1 MTIFAQSR
9 MYVLLPLVALLLWL
23 PDAATAREREKA
35 LGAKAAVLL
44 DLTGGQASLGRP
56 AMNGFVLALQESNF
70 QDQINIF
77 VALLDTKSD
86 PTTALSTA
94 KRVLPDVSVA
104 AGFTDNDAVLLTGPF
119 FQDAHIPFLTVGAT
133 DPALPEMI
141 GNRIFLTPFG
151 DNTQAAAAAEF
162 AIKEFGSTV
171 AIIFDSTAQYSRT
184 LPRYFRTRFEDLGGL
199 VEINTAYNGGC
210 DLSLLGEQ
218 IKALSPQPAFV
229 YLAGL
234 PDCIGD
240 VIASLRTVGVHQPI
254 IGGDGL
260 DTPNLFGENGD
271 ISNDVWYTTHA
282 WLSAE
287 TGTPVA
293 KQFIAAYKEAYGLPP
308 EDAFAA
314 LGYDAANLLLQ
325 VVQQVK
331 KIRRRDILD
340 ALEQTQDFQGVTG
353 TISYSKNN
361 HVPKKTVWIIRL
373 TEGQRSLAAALIP
386 DVVPPPLLP
395 PD

>member
-1 MTIFAQSR
+1 

-386 DVVPPPLLP
+386 DVVPPPLLS

>member
-1 MTIFAQSR
+1 

-86 PTTALSTA
+86 PTMALSTA

-104 AGFTDNDAVLLTGPF
+104 AGFTDNDAVLLTGPL
-119 FQDAHIPFLTVGAT
+119 FQNAHIPFLTIGAT
-133 DPALPEMI
+133 DPALPEVI

-199 VEINTAYNGGC
+199 VELNTAYNGGG
-210 DLSLLGEQ
+210 DISLLGEQ
-218 IKALSPQPAFV
+218 VKGLSPQPAFV

-234 PDCIGD
+234 PDCIGE
-240 VIASLRTVGVHQPI
+240 IISSLRAVGVHQPI

-260 DTPNLFGENGD
+260 DTPNLFEGNGGPPD
-271 ISNDVWYTTHA
+271 DVWYTTHA
-282 WLSAE
+282 WLDKE
-287 TGTPVA
+287 VGTPQA
-293 KQFIAAYKEAYGLPP
+293 KQFMAAYEQAYGLPP

-314 LGYDAANLLLQ
+314 LGYDAAKLLFH
-325 VVQQVK
+325 VAQQVK
-331 KIRRRDILD
+331 HIRAKDIKEV
-340 ALEQTQDFQGVTG
+340 LEQTQDFQGVTG
-353 TISYSKNN
+353 TISYTKDN

-373 TEGQRSLAAALIP
+373 IEGQRSLATALIP
-386 DVVPPPLLP
+386 DIVPSPILP
-395 PD
+395 P